1 MYLERSDG
9 GSQRRT
15 SVSGLDGGN
24 FQGAIDIEELHLLL
38 AIVEDGAHNVAVGSR
53 DGAVVVV
60 VVAEGIL
67 ARHQGGVADGSGQG
81 DVAAEG
87 HDESVDDDNELH
99 FEDDKLG
106 SVPAAFLLACS
117 PAFLLSCC

>member
-1 MYLERSDG
+1 VYLERSDG

-60 VVAEGIL
+60 VAEGIL
-67 ARHQGGVADGSGQG
+67 ARHQGGVADGRGQG

-87 HDESVDDDNELH
+87 HDESVDDGNELH